1 MATRIT
7 GNDVKT
13 ATVTADGALVD
24 HPCRLRGLIVAG
36 GSSDGSVIFY
46 DNDSAASG
54 TALLTLGVNANT
66 NETLNIP
73 DQGVYASNGIYA
85 DVTNVDRVTI
95 FVS

>member
-1 MATRIT
+1 M
-7 GNDVKT
+7 
-13 ATVTADGALVD
+13 D

-46 DNDSAASG
+46 DNASAASG

-73 DQGVYASNGIYA
+73 DQGSLLLMVYSQILLMSI
-85 DVTNVDRVTI
+85 V
-95 FVS
+95 

>member
-1 MATRIT
+1 MASRIT

-46 DNDSAASG
+46 DNDSAATG
-54 TALLTLGVNANT
+54 TGLLTLGVNDNT

-73 DQGVYASNGIYA
+73 DQGIYASNGVYA
-85 DVTNVDRVTI
+85 DVTNVDRVTV
-95 FVS
+95 FVA

>member
-1 MATRIT
+1 MPSRIV
-7 GNDVKT
+7 GVDVKT
-13 ATVTADGALVD
+13 ATATADAALVA

-54 TALLTLGVNANT
+54 TAILTLAVNANT

-73 DQGVYASNGIYA
+73 DQGVYASNGVYA
-85 DVTNVDRVTI
+85 DITDVDRVTV
-95 FVS
+95 FFC